1 MDSTFNVPAPPDGA
15 AENIGSRSSARM
27 CRSVPTGRASGGA
40 PNRPWR
46 RAGVA
51 TIMPRDVPDANRGQ
65 RIRHMRLRYST
76 GIAAAAGVIA
86 VALMVPRI
94 AAAADKYPVRPI
106 TMIVP
111 FPAGGGVDAV
121 ARIVADKL
129 AAGLGQS
136 IIIDN
141 RGGAAGVIGMRMG
154 ARAGNDGYTL
164 VLAHTGS
171 TSINPSLYANPG
183 YDPRADFSPI
193 GLIASTPVVL
203 MAHPAFA
210 AKTIAELIAM
220 AKKEPGKINLGTPPP
235 GTGGYLAAE
244 LFKSMSGADVT
255 IIPYKGTA
263 ALTTDL
269 LGGHVPV
276 GFNVIAPAM
285 GSLRGGSLRAIA
297 VAGPTRSGLFPDLP
311 TVNESGLPG
320 FEAVLHYGLLAPAGT
335 PKEIIAQLNKELR
348 ALVAAP
354 DVRERIAAE
363 GGDPLPSSPEQYA
376 ADIDQ
381 EEAKWS
387 VLIKKLNLKVE

>member
-1 MDSTFNVPAPPDGA
+1 MRCRHST
-15 AENIGSRSSARM
+15 
-27 CRSVPTGRASGGA
+27 AS
-40 PNRPWR
+40 
-46 RAGVA
+46 
-51 TIMPRDVPDANRGQ
+51 
-65 RIRHMRLRYST
+65 
-76 GIAAAAGVIA
+76 IAAALMLA
-86 VALMVPRI
+86 ALFSPLL
-94 AAAADKYPVRPI
+94 AAAADTYPVRPI
-106 TMIVP
+106 TLIVP

-129 AAGLGQS
+129 AAGLGQPFV
-136 IIIDN
+136 IDN

-154 ARAGNDGYTL
+154 ARAVADGYTL

-171 TSINPSLYANPG
+171 TSINPSLYANAG
-183 YDPRADFSPI
+183 YDPRADFAPI
-193 GLIASTPVVL
+193 GLISSTPVVL
-203 MAHPAFA
+203 MAHPSFPARSIA
-210 AKTIAELIAM
+210 ALIAM
-220 AKKEPGKINLGTPPP
+220 AKKEPGKINFGTPPP

-244 LFKSMSGADVT
+244 LFKSMSGADMT

-285 GSLRGGSLRAIA
+285 GSLQSGGLRAIA
-297 VAGPTRSGLFPDLP
+297 VAGPTRTSLFPDVP

-335 PKEIIAQLNKELR
+335 PKEIIERLNKELR
-348 ALVAAP
+348 TLVASP
-354 DVRERIAAE
+354 DVRERIAGD

-376 ADIDQ
+376 ADIDR

-387 VLIKKLNLKVE
+387 VLIKKLNLRVE

>member
-1 MDSTFNVPAPPDGA
+1 
-15 AENIGSRSSARM
+15 
-27 CRSVPTGRASGGA
+27 
-40 PNRPWR
+40 
-46 RAGVA
+46 
-51 TIMPRDVPDANRGQ
+51 
-65 RIRHMRLRYST
+65 
-76 GIAAAAGVIA
+76 
-86 VALMVPRI
+86 
-94 AAAADKYPVRPI
+94 
-106 TMIVP
+106 MIVP
-111 FPAGGGVDAV
+111 FPAGGVVDAV

-129 AAGLGQS
+129 AAGLGQPV
-136 IIIDN
+136 IIDN

-171 TSINPSLYANPG
+171 TSINPGLYANAG
-183 YDPRADFSPI
+183 YDPRVDFAPI
-193 GLIASTPVVL
+193 GLISSTPVVL

-210 AKTIAELIAM
+210 ARTIDELIAM

-297 VAGPTRSGLFPDLP
+297 VAGPTRSGLFPGVP

-348 ALVAAP
+348 ALVASA
-354 DVRERIAAE
+354 DVRERIAAD
-363 GGDPLPSSPEQYA
+363 GGDPLPSTPEQYA

>member
-1 MDSTFNVPAPPDGA
+1 
-15 AENIGSRSSARM
+15 
-27 CRSVPTGRASGGA
+27 
-40 PNRPWR
+40 
-46 RAGVA
+46 
-51 TIMPRDVPDANRGQ
+51 
-65 RIRHMRLRYST
+65 
-76 GIAAAAGVIA
+76 
-86 VALMVPRI
+86 
-94 AAAADKYPVRPI
+94 
-106 TMIVP
+106 MIVP

-129 AAGLGQS
+129 GAGLGQPVV
-136 IIIDN
+136 IDN

-154 ARAGNDGYTL
+154 ARASNDGYTL

-171 TSINPSLYANPG
+171 TSINPSLYANAG
-183 YDPRADFSPI
+183 YDPRADFAPI
-193 GLIASTPVVL
+193 GLISSTPVVL
-203 MAHPAFA
+203 MTHPSFPAR
-210 AKTIAELIAM
+210 TIAELIAM
-220 AKKEPGKINLGTPPP
+220 ARKEPGKINLGTPPP

-276 GFNVIAPAM
+276 GFNVIAPAL

-297 VAGPTRSGLFPDLP
+297 VAGPSRSGLFPDVP

-335 PKEIIAQLNKELR
+335 PKEIIALLNKQLR
-348 ALVAAP
+348 ALVTSA
-354 DVRERIAAE
+354 DVRERIAAD

-387 VLIKKLNLKVE
+387 VLIKQLNLKIE

>member
-1 MDSTFNVPAPPDGA
+1 MQLRP
-15 AENIGSRSSARM
+15 M
-27 CRSVPTGRASGGA
+27 TG
-40 PNRPWR
+40 
-46 RAGVA
+46 
-51 TIMPRDVPDANRGQ
+51 
-65 RIRHMRLRYST
+65 L
-76 GIAAAAGVIA
+76 AAAAALVLA
-86 VALMVPRI
+86 TLVLPRVAM
-94 AAAADKYPVRPI
+94 AADKYPQRPI

-129 AAGLGQS
+129 AAGLGQPV
-136 IIIDN
+136 IIDN

-154 ARAGNDGYTL
+154 ARAANDGYTL

-171 TSINPSLYANPG
+171 TSINPSLYANAG
-183 YDPRADFSPI
+183 YDPRADFAPI
-193 GLIASTPVVL
+193 GLISSTPVVL

-220 AKKEPGKINLGTPPP
+220 ARKEPGKINLGTPPP

-285 GSLRGGSLRAIA
+285 GSLRGGSLLAIA
-297 VAGPTRSGLFPDLP
+297 VAGQTRSSLFADVP
-311 TVNESGLPG
+311 TVSESGLPG

-335 PKEIIAQLNKELR
+335 PKEIIAQLNKQLR
-348 ALVAAP
+348 ALVASP
-354 DVRERIAAE
+354 DVRERIAAD

-387 VLIKKLNLKVE
+387 LLIKKLNLKVE

>member
-1 MDSTFNVPAPPDGA
+1 MH
-15 AENIGSRSSARM
+15 
-27 CRSVPTGRASGGA
+27 CRP
-40 PNRPWR
+40 R
-46 RAGVA
+46 R
-51 TIMPRDVPDANRGQ
+51 T
-65 RIRHMRLRYST
+65 S
-76 GIAAAAGVIA
+76 IAAAVVILA
-86 VALMVPRI
+86 ALAMPHA
-94 AAAADKYPVRPI
+94 AAAADKYPLRPI
-106 TMIVP
+106 TLIVP

-129 AAGLGQS
+129 AAGLGQPVV
-136 IIIDN
+136 IDN
-141 RGGAAGVIGMRMG
+141 RGGAAGVIGMRLG
-154 ARAGNDGYTL
+154 ARAAPDGYTL

-183 YDPRADFSPI
+183 YDPRADYAPI

-203 MAHPAFA
+203 MAHPAFPAKSIA
-210 AKTIAELIAM
+210 ALIAM
-220 AKKEPGKINLGTPPP
+220 AKQEPGKINFGTPPP

-244 LFKSMSGADVT
+244 LFKSMSGADMT

-297 VAGPTRSGLFPDLP
+297 VAGPTRSGLFPDVP
-311 TVNESGLPG
+311 TVTESGLPG

-348 ALVAAP
+348 ALVASP
-354 DVRERIAAE
+354 DVRDRIAAD

-387 VLIKKLNLKVE
+387 VLIKKLNLRIE

>member
-1 MDSTFNVPAPPDGA
+1 MQL
-15 AENIGSRSSARM
+15 
-27 CRSVPTGRASGGA
+27 
-40 PNRPWR
+40 RPI
-46 RAGVA
+46 
-51 TIMPRDVPDANRGQ
+51 T
-65 RIRHMRLRYST
+65 S
-76 GIAAAAGVIA
+76 IAAAAVFIL
-86 VALMVPRI
+86 ALLALSRV

-129 AAGLGQS
+129 AAGLGQPV
-136 IIIDN
+136 IIDN

-154 ARAGNDGYTL
+154 ARASNDGYTL

-171 TSINPSLYANPG
+171 TSINPSLYANAG
-183 YDPRADFSPI
+183 YDPRADFAPI
-193 GLIASTPVVL
+193 GLISSTPVVL

-210 AKTIAELIAM
+210 AKTIADLIAM
-220 AKKEPGKINLGTPPP
+220 ARKEPSKINLGTPPP

-297 VAGPTRSGLFPDLP
+297 VAGPTRSGLFPDVP

-320 FEAVLHYGLLAPAGT
+320 FEAVLHYGLLAPTGT
-335 PKEIIAQLNKELR
+335 PEEIIALLNKELR
-348 ALVAAP
+348 ALVTSA
-354 DVRERIAAE
+354 DVRERIAAD

-387 VLIKKLNLKVE
+387 VLIRKLNLKVE

>member
-1 MDSTFNVPAPPDGA
+1 MH
-15 AENIGSRSSARM
+15 R
-27 CRSVPTGRASGGA
+27 
-40 PNRPWR
+40 
-46 RAGVA
+46 
-51 TIMPRDVPDANRGQ
+51 
-65 RIRHMRLRYST
+65 RYS
-76 GIAAAAGVIA
+76 IARAAAASVL
-86 VALMVPRI
+86 ALAALVVPRL
-94 AAAADKYPVRPI
+94 AAAAEKYPLRPI
-106 TMIVP
+106 TLIVP

-129 AAGLGQS
+129 AAGLGQPVV
-136 IIIDN
+136 IDN

-154 ARAGNDGYTL
+154 ARAANDGYTL

-171 TSINPSLYANPG
+171 TSINPSLYANAG
-183 YDPRADFSPI
+183 YDPRADFAPI
-193 GLIASTPVVL
+193 GLISSTPVML
-203 MAHPAFA
+203 MAYPAFA
-210 AKTIAELIAM
+210 ASTIAELIAM
-220 AKKEPGKINLGTPPP
+220 AKKEPGRINFGTPPP

-244 LFKSMSGADVT
+244 LFKSMSGAEMT

-276 GFNVIAPAM
+276 GFNVIAPAL
-285 GSLRGGSLRAIA
+285 GSLRGGGLRAVA
-297 VAGPTRSGLFPDLP
+297 VAGPVRSSLFPDVP

-335 PKEIIAQLNKELR
+335 SKEIIAQLNKQLR
-348 ALVAAP
+348 ALVASA
-354 DVRERIAAE
+354 DVRDRIAAD
-363 GGDPLPSSPEQYA
+363 GGDPLSSSPEQYA

>member
-1 MDSTFNVPAPPDGA
+1 MH
-15 AENIGSRSSARM
+15 R
-27 CRSVPTGRASGGA
+27 
-40 PNRPWR
+40 
-46 RAGVA
+46 
-51 TIMPRDVPDANRGQ
+51 
-65 RIRHMRLRYST
+65 RYS
-76 GIAAAAGVIA
+76 IARAAAASVL
-86 VALMVPRI
+86 ALAALVVPRL
-94 AAAADKYPVRPI
+94 AAAAEKYPLRPI
-106 TMIVP
+106 TLIVP

-129 AAGLGQS
+129 AAGLGQPVV
-136 IIIDN
+136 IDN

-154 ARAGNDGYTL
+154 ARAANDGYTL

-171 TSINPSLYANPG
+171 TSINPSLYANAG
-183 YDPRADFSPI
+183 YDPRADFAPI
-193 GLIASTPVVL
+193 GLISSTPVML

-210 AKTIAELIAM
+210 ASTIAELIAM
-220 AKKEPGKINLGTPPP
+220 AKKEPGKINFGTPPP

-244 LFKSMSGADVT
+244 LFKSMSGAEMT

-276 GFNVIAPAM
+276 GFNVIAPAL
-285 GSLRGGSLRAIA
+285 GSLRGGGLRAVA
-297 VAGPTRSGLFPDLP
+297 VAGPIRSSLFPDVP

-335 PKEIIAQLNKELR
+335 SKEIIAQLNKQLR
-348 ALVAAP
+348 ALVASA
-354 DVRERIAAE
+354 DVRDRIAAD
-363 GGDPLPSSPEQYA
+363 GGDPLSSSPEQYA

>member
-1 MDSTFNVPAPPDGA
+1 M
-15 AENIGSRSSARM
+15 RR
-27 CRSVPTGRASGGA
+27 RH
-40 PNRPWR
+40 R
-46 RAGVA
+46 RA
-51 TIMPRDVPDANRGQ
+51 N
-65 RIRHMRLRYST
+65 
-76 GIAAAAGVIA
+76 IAAVLVLAALIGA
-86 VALMVPRI
+86 RVA
-94 AAAADKYPVRPI
+94 AAAADGYPLRPI
-106 TMIVP
+106 TLIVP

-129 AAGLGQS
+129 AAGLGQPLV
-136 IIIDN
+136 IDN

-154 ARAGNDGYTL
+154 ARAAADGYTL

-171 TSINPSLYANPG
+171 TSINPSLYATAG
-183 YDPRADFSPI
+183 YDPRADFAPI
-193 GLIASTPVVL
+193 GLISSTPVML
-203 MAHPAFA
+203 MAHPSFPAKSIA
-210 AKTIAELIAM
+210 ALIAM
-220 AKKEPGKINLGTPPP
+220 AKKEPGKINFGTPPP

-244 LFKSMSGADVT
+244 LFKSMSGAEMT

-285 GSLRGGSLRAIA
+285 GSLQSGSLRALA
-297 VAGPTRSGLFPDLP
+297 VAGPTRSGLFPDVP

-335 PKEIIAQLNKELR
+335 PKEIIARLNKELR
-348 ALVAAP
+348 ALVASP
-354 DVRERIAAE
+354 DVRERIAAD

-376 ADIDQ
+376 ADIDR

>member
-1 MDSTFNVPAPPDGA
+1 MH
-15 AENIGSRSSARM
+15 
-27 CRSVPTGRASGGA
+27 CRP
-40 PNRPWR
+40 R
-46 RAGVA
+46 R
-51 TIMPRDVPDANRGQ
+51 T
-65 RIRHMRLRYST
+65 S
-76 GIAAAAGVIA
+76 IAAAVVILA
-86 VALMVPRI
+86 TLAMPHA
-94 AAAADKYPVRPI
+94 AAAADKYPLRPI
-106 TMIVP
+106 TLIVP

-129 AAGLGQS
+129 AAGLGQPVV
-136 IIIDN
+136 IDN
-141 RGGAAGVIGMRMG
+141 RGGAAGVIGMRLG
-154 ARAGNDGYTL
+154 ARAAPDGYTL

-183 YDPRADFSPI
+183 YDPRADYAPI

-203 MAHPAFA
+203 MAHPAFPAKSIA
-210 AKTIAELIAM
+210 ALIAM
-220 AKKEPGKINLGTPPP
+220 AKQEPGKINFGTPPP

-244 LFKSMSGADVT
+244 LFKSMSGADLT

-297 VAGPTRSGLFPDLP
+297 VAGATRSGLFPDVP
-311 TVNESGLPG
+311 TVTESGLPG

-348 ALVAAP
+348 ALVASP
-354 DVRERIAAE
+354 DVRDRIAAD

-387 VLIKKLNLKVE
+387 VLIKKLNLRIE